1 MPKRTS
7 ILLVTHRSLTM
18 HDTVLTSKGYK
29 VQTVQSLDEA
39 KALWS
44 PGKFRLMLVE
54 PNGNLNDA
62 LQFCH
67 ASKKIDPEFRFAFI
81 TRQGTYPTV
90 DTCPDD
96 VIMLQYNPEHFV
108 QRVSEL
114 VS

>member
-1 MPKRTS
+1 MPNQKS
-7 ILLVTHRSLTM
+7 ILLVTHRPLTM
-18 HDTVLTSKGYK
+18 HDTVLVSKGFK
-29 VQTVQSLDEA
+29 VKTVNSLEEA
-39 KALWS
+39 KTLWA

-54 PNGNLNDA
+54 PNGNLRDA

-108 QRVSEL
+108 QRVSDL

>member
-1 MPKRTS
+1 MPNRKS
-7 ILLVTHRSLTM
+7 ILLVTHRPLTL
-18 HDTVLTSKGYK
+18 HDTVLAAHGFK
-29 VQTVQSLDEA
+29 VHTAPSLDEA
-39 KALWS
+39 KAQWA

-54 PNGNLNDA
+54 PNGDLKEA

-81 TRQGTYPTV
+81 TRQGTYPAV